1 MKLVSFSEA
10 IEAMEEGKMVT
21 REDLPD
27 NMFLF
32 KRSETEV
39 KPDIVPK
46 MNSLPESVK
55 KKLQETG
62 YSLEFFSQINQVV
75 IKEEDETA
83 YITNYDIQNADVFGD
98 QWIVL

>member
-10 IEAMEEGKMVT
+10 IAAMEEGKMVT
-21 REDLPD
+21 REDMPS

-46 MNSLPESVK
+46 MNSLPQAVK
-55 KKLQETG
+55 QRLEDTG

-75 IKEEDETA
+75 IKDEDETA
-83 YITNYDIQNADVFGD
+83 YITNYDIQNADVFGE